1 MGFWH
6 RLLNRDPDTSD
17 AAAVKLRTATDMPTP
32 VDDLVEDP
40 RERARALH
48 SALGLVAQFDFIS
61 HREITVDDVPFDQL
75 GGIDAFNT
83 ERLTTLLNLRDGD
96 TALFPRVL
104 AFEYD
109 FVNSNDAYSDVVR
122 EVAEAAGTTDQLAN
136 VHCDLHHGPEFNL
149 HPLGELRY
157 TVNGT
162 RYSYDVS
169 SEGNWADPAVVA
181 AIFTDLTPA
190 GLVCL
195 STEGSAF
202 NYWVPADQAERFR
215 TLLTAEEHAGRR
227 RKQRWREEHPGR

>member
-1 MGFWH
+1 MGFWQ

-17 AAAVKLRTATDMPTP
+17 AAAAKLRTATDISTP
-32 VDDLVEDP
+32 VDNLVEDP
-40 RERARALH
+40 RERARALD
-48 SALGLVAQFDFIS
+48 SALGLAAQFDFTS

-75 GGIDAFNT
+75 GGIAAFNA
-83 ERLTTLLNLRDGD
+83 ERLTTLLNLHDGD

-104 AFEYD
+104 TFEYD
-109 FVNSNDAYSDVVR
+109 FVNSNDAYSHVVR
-122 EVAEAAGTTDQLAN
+122 EVAEATGTTDRLAD
-136 VHCDLHHGPEFNL
+136 VHCDLHHGPEFDL

-181 AIFTDLTPA
+181 AIFADLTPA

-195 STEGSAF
+195 STEGTTA
-202 NYWVPADQAERFR
+202 NYWVPVDHAERFR
-215 TLLTAEEHAGRR
+215 TLLTAEEHAGHRR
-227 RKQRWREEHPGR
+227 RQRWQQEHRGR